1 MVLAFRRIPR
11 ELLVF
16 SLCQNLKVITSGN
29 ECLISRVDELA
40 SEGEGKQTECKSF
53 CIPCHFMWTRRC
65 GPGYGESSHHNRSNQ
80 DVPHKC
86 VQPLGF

>member
-1 MVLAFRRIPR
+1 MYTIYIMVLASRRIPR

-40 SEGEGKQTECKSF
+40 SEGEGPVSF
-53 CIPCHFMWTRRC
+53 YVDQKMWPRLR
-65 GPGYGESSHHNRSNQ
+65 
-80 DVPHKC
+80 
-86 VQPLGF
+86 